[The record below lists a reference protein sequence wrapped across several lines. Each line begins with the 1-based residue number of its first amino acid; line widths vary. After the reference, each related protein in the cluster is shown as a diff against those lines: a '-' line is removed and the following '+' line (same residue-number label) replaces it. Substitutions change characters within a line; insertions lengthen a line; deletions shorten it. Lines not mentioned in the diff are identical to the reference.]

1 MNRIVRAAVAAVASL
16 GLVSMAPVVTAASAP
31 APEVH
36 KSAPTFK
43 VTAAIDKT
51 EVVAGED
58 TVRITGRVRPKAAGE
73 KVVLQQRLSGSNKWV
88 KSGKATI
95 KPSGTLRRSRTTR
108 AGPASGS
115 YRVLKPPPTASR
127 PPPSRELQLDVWGWE
142 HLTVARRRG
151 QRGGRS
157 LGGYTR
163 SARWATTTASCCRRP
178 ARTGYVEYTLGKKC
192 RSLRATYALTDD
204 SATGASGIG
213 DGLGGRDA
221 GEGPP
226 VRHRHDRDGR
236 RHRRVQRLPR
246 AVRLRAA
253 RPPPAGKSA
262 VGDPEVLCLP

>member
-73 KVVLQQRLSGSNKWV
+73 KVVLQQRLGTSNRWT

-95 KPSGTLRRSRTTR
+95 KPSGRFVLKDDPSR
-108 AGPASGS
+108 AGVRF
-115 YRVLKPPPTASR
+115 YRVLKPASDGLKAAT
-127 PPPSRELQLDVWGWE
+127 SRELQLDVWGWE
-142 HLTVARRRG
+142 HLTWRTAGANAGVAIPSYTTIG
-151 QRGGRS
+151 TVGYDDS
-157 LGGYTR
+157 LVLQ
-163 SARWATTTASCCRRP
+163 TAG
-178 ARTGYVEYTLGKKC
+178 RTGYVEYTLGKKC

-204 SATGASGIG
+204 SATGASGSVTISVDGTLVKTLPFATGTIVSG
-213 DGLGGRDA
+213 DVVDVTNAFR
-221 GEGPP
+221 
-226 VRHRHDRDGR
+226 VRFDFVGS
-236 RHRRVQRLPR
+236 
-246 AVRLRAA
+246 AT
-253 RPPPAGKSA
+253 PAGKSA
-262 VGDPEVLCLP
+262 VATPEVLCLP